1 MVSTLT
7 PAALAKA
14 PMVRFSKMA
23 CIPVDSVHKYGGK
36 VTPAAPET
44 KGQVHVGTQK
54 RAWRPLRRRAGC
66 HSCLHVLPRASSSG
80 RPGVQRRLDRKFDSI
95 GALPPHLHRRGAG
108 GDVFRLAAHF
118 PAGTSLQ
125 AK

>member
-36 VTPAAPET
+36 VTPSAPDT

-66 HSCLHVLPRASSSG
+66 HSCRSEEHTSELQSLMRNSYA
-80 RPGVQRRLDRKFDSI
+80 
-95 GALPPHLHRRGAG
+95 
-108 GDVFRLAAHF
+108 VFCLIKKTEH
-118 PAGTSLQ
+118 T
-125 AK
+125 